1 MSESVSEMSESVG
14 KFYCF
19 PTKSYKISQK
29 KLLLQGT
36 IS

>member
-29 KLLLQGT
+29 G
-36 IS
+36 